1 MVVIMSEK
9 MQDEIDLEVKRFM
22 SANKQG
28 IRVLAQHEMEQL
40 IRKTITSGTV
50 LGWTHGESFQRER
63 MQRQIDQLDYEMK
76 CIKDR
81 LKDAEMELLAVQK

>member
-1 MVVIMSEK
+1 
-9 MQDEIDLEVKRFM
+9 MQDQIDAEVLRFM
-22 SANKQG
+22 SANKSG

-63 MQRQIDQLDYEMK
+63 MQRQLDQLDYEMK

-81 LKDAEMELLAVQK
+81 LKDAEMELLAASK

>member
-1 MVVIMSEK
+1 MSAK
-9 MQDEIDLEVKRFM
+9 MQDQIDAEVQRFM
-22 SANKQG
+22 SANQKG

-63 MQRQIDQLDYEMK
+63 MQGKLDQLDYEMK

-81 LKDAEMELLAVQK
+81 LKDAEMELLAASK

>member
-1 MVVIMSEK
+1 MSKK
-9 MQDEIDLEVKRFM
+9 MQDEIDAEVQRFM
-22 SANKQG
+22 SSNKQG
-28 IRVLAQHEMEQL
+28 IRLMAVHEVEQL

-63 MQRQIDQLDYEMK
+63 MQRQLDQLDYEMK

>member
-1 MVVIMSEK
+1 MVVIMSAK
-9 MQDEIDLEVKRFM
+9 MQDQIDAEVQRFM
-22 SANKQG
+22 SSNQKG

-63 MQRQIDQLDYEMK
+63 MQRQLDQLDYEMK

-81 LKDAEMELLAVQK
+81 LKDAEMELLAASK

>member
-1 MVVIMSEK
+1 MVVIMSAK
-9 MQDEIDLEVKRFM
+9 MQDQIDAEVQRFM

-28 IRVLAQHEMEQL
+28 IRVLAQHEIEQL

-63 MQRQIDQLDYEMK
+63 MQGKIDQLDYEIK

-81 LKDAEMELLAVQK
+81 LKDAEMELLAAGK

>member
-1 MVVIMSEK
+1 MSKK
-9 MQDEIDLEVKRFM
+9 MQDQIDAEVQRFM
-22 SANKQG
+22 SANQKG

-63 MQRQIDQLDYEMK
+63 MQRQLDQLEYEMK

-81 LKDAEMELLAVQK
+81 LKDAEMELLAASK